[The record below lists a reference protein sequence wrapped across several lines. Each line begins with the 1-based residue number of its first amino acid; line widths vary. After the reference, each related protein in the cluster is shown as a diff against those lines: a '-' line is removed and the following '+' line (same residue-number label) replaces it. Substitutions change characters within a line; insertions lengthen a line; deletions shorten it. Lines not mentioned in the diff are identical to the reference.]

1 MLAKPIL
8 LEPIYNLTISIPE
21 YYMGD
26 IIGNLNA
33 SRGRILGM
41 ENITKGMGLVRA
53 QAPLSELARYATD
66 LRSISQGRG
75 TFDMEFSHYEELPN
89 KLAKDIIESK
99 KNEKSDI

>member
-1 MLAKPIL
+1 
-8 LEPIYNLTISIPE
+8 
-21 YYMGD
+21 
-26 IIGNLNA
+26 
-33 SRGRILGM
+33 M